1 MSLPISKLM
10 NLSTPSAEE
19 LKMSKDDKKK
29 LDNNAPMRQTNV
41 KGIKQMSNKN
51 HKYAPNDFDQFNV
64 AMKQDMRDKGMQ
76 DLHMAYASAIPQ
88 NKQYSFANTE
98 GWIDPAQR
106 RRLTDP
112 NHAPPYDYI
121 NGSAFQRFTN
131 DADETTSH
139 NNVDLI
145 RKAHQSYQN
154 YVNRYSMAPG
164 SPNNPGMVNFQNPY
178 MLPSQGMP
186 NMTPAIKPSI

>member
-10 NLSTPSAEE
+10 NLSTPSQEDVA
-19 LKMSKDDKKK
+19 MNKDDKKK
-29 LDNNAPMRQTNV
+29 LDNNAPMRQPNV
-41 KGIKQMSNKN
+41 KGIKKMSNRN
-51 HKYAPNDFDQFNV
+51 HGYTPSDFDQFSI

-76 DLHMAYASAIPQ
+76 DLHMTYVGAIPQ
-88 NKQYSFANTE
+88 NKQYNFANTE

-112 NHAPPYDYI
+112 NHAPPYDYV
-121 NGSAFQRFTN
+121 NGSNFQRFTN
-131 DADETTSH
+131 DSDETTSH

-154 YVNRYSMAPG
+154 YINRYTEKPG
-164 SPNNPGMVNFQNPY
+164 SPMN
-178 MLPSQGMP
+178 
-186 NMTPAIKPSI
+186 